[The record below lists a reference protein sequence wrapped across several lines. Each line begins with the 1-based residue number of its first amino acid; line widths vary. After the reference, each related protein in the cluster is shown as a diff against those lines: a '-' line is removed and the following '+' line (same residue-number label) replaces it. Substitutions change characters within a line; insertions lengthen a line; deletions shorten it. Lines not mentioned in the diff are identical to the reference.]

1 LSRCELCK
9 VLCSLFQSFNA
20 LCSNNSKI
28 TRDFQMKF
36 WYDQILAIGVLP
48 SRFFI
53 QSGFFVIFFGS
64 RHRALIFGM
73 TKAVMWEKMAAC
85 PTF

>member
-1 LSRCELCK
+1 
-9 VLCSLFQSFNA
+9 
-20 LCSNNSKI
+20 
-28 TRDFQMKF
+28 MKF